1 MFVHNNNTLLELHT
15 FSTRGKL
22 CVQLEVDQLLRASEL
37 MDLEEEPSTNTLLIS
52 IINNYILNTSPYTH
66 I

>member
-1 MFVHNNNTLLELHT
+1 MFVYTNNTLLELST

-22 CVQLEVDQLLRASEL
+22 CVQLELNQLLRASEL
-37 MDLEEEPSTNTLLIS
+37 MDLEEEPSTNTLLVS
-52 IINNYILNTSPYTH
+52 TINNYILNTCPYTH